1 VNVGVLKQGVPSV
14 DKMNAMKV
22 LVIYAARIV
31 YDVDD
36 GGPRMLMLCCGL
48 L

>member
-1 VNVGVLKQGVPSV
+1 
-14 DKMNAMKV
+14 MNAMKV

-36 GGPRMLMLCCGL
+36 GGHPF
-48 L
+48 